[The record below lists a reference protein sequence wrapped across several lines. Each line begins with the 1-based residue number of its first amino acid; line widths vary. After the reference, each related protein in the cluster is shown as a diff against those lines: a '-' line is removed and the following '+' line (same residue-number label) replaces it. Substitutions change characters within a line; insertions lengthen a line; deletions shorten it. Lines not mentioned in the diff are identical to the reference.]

1 MIATWFLLIPV
12 VGVFVVSALV
22 ILCFGS
28 RKQGL
33 SKELW
38 QYFLSTALIV
48 GVFLLPALLHPA
60 LFVFA
65 IFILGWRCINEMAL
79 VFGLQF
85 SKLGQFGVVLCVMC
99 GIWLG
104 VTQQST
110 ILFAIL
116 MLALPVYL
124 VGFQRRP
131 TGALALATALA
142 FPLLGVAG
150 LAALVMRHEGAY
162 WVFLLYAT
170 VEMND
175 SMAFLFGR
183 IFGRRPVLPRL
194 SPHKTMEGALAG
206 VVLSGLL
213 AWSLAD
219 WLFDLPADQAA
230 VLAALLV
237 SAGVL
242 GDMFTSR
249 LKRVAG
255 VKDFPAVSVLHGGL
269 VDIYDST
276 LFAAIPLAIWVFYK

>member
-1 MIATWFLLIPV
+1 MIATWFLLVPV
-12 VGVFVVSALV
+12 IGVFVVSAL
-22 ILCFGS
+22 IIHCFGS
-28 RKQGL
+28 RKAGL
-33 SKELW
+33 SQELW
-38 QYFLSTALIV
+38 RYFLSTALIV
-48 GVFLLPALLHPA
+48 GMFLIPALLHPV
-60 LFVFA
+60 LFVLA
-65 IFILGWRCINEMAL
+65 IFILGWRCINEIAL

-85 SKLGQFGVVLCVMC
+85 SNLGQIGVVLCVMF

-104 VTQQST
+104 ATQQSVVLCT
-110 ILFAIL
+110 LL
-116 MLALPVYL
+116 LLALPVYL
-124 VGFQRRP
+124 VSFQRRP
-131 TGALALATALA
+131 TGSLALAAAIL
-142 FPLLGVAG
+142 FPLLAVAG

-162 WVFLLYAT
+162 WIFLLYAT

-206 VVLSGLL
+206 VMLSGVL
-213 AWSLAD
+213 AWCLAG
-219 WLFDLPADQAA
+219 WLFDLPPDRAAILA
-230 VLAALLV
+230 VLLV
-237 SAGVL
+237 TTGVL

-276 LFAAIPLAIWVFYK
+276 LFAAVPLAIWVYF